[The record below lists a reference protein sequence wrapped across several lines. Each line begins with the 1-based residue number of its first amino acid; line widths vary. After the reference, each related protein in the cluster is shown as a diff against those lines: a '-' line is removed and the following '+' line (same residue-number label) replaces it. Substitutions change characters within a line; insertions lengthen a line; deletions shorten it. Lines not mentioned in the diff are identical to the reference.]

1 MMILIKIIIIR
12 IIKNPTY
19 ISTTKYDRTPKK
31 VVAKSIPKEPMS
43 EV

>member
-1 MMILIKIIIIR
+1 MMILIKIIII

-19 ISTTKYDRTPKK
+19 INTTKYDRTPKK
-31 VVAKSIPKEPMS
+31 VVAKSISKEPMS